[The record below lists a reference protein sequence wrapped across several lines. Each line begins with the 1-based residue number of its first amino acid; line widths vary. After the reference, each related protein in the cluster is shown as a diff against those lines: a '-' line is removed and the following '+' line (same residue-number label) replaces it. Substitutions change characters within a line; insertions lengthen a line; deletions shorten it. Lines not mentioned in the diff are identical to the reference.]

1 MVSNMRQISKAA
13 AVGWTLALVVFVA
26 STPLRGETA
35 RHSLPEI
42 LRLFP
47 GYHVASLKEFDP
59 DTRNYLLENYPK
71 VDPSVVRADFDG
83 DGSPD
88 FGLLL
93 KNDATHVAR
102 VVILLCPARASCK
115 AVYDLDVSQM
125 SGIVYLRPI
134 PPGAPVPPADDDDA
148 SSSIKQTKLKTAAVE
163 LNYFGKASVV
173 LYWNQAHKKIEEI
186 DTSD

>member
-1 MVSNMRQISKAA
+1 MTQRLK
-13 AVGWTLALVVFVA
+13 TLALACTLTLLIFTA
-26 STPLRGETA
+26 SRSSRSETP
-35 RHSLPEI
+35 RHSLPEV

-47 GYHVASLKEFDP
+47 GYRAVSLKEFDP

>member
-1 MVSNMRQISKAA
+1 MRRTIK
-13 AVGWTLALVVFVA
+13 TLALV
-26 STPLRGETA
+26 ETA
-35 RHSLPEI
+35 ALLLFAANRASRSETRRASLADA

-47 GYHVASLKEFDP
+47 GYHVVSLKEYDP
-59 DTRNYLLENYPK
+59 DTRNYLLENCPK

-163 LNYFGKASVV
+163 LNY
-173 LYWNQAHKKIEEI
+173 
-186 DTSD
+186 